1 MTIEGALLAK
11 LTGAAGLAALVA
23 ARVYA
28 LEAPQNTALPLVTF
42 QRVSAERFH
51 NWGADAGVKGEV
63 WQFDAWGRTYDE
75 ACDVAEQIEA
85 ALSRFSGTAD
95 STVIQDVLFDSDTD
109 LRDESATPTGTTD
122 TGGWRRM
129 LEAQVFYEG

>member
-1 MTIEGALLAK
+1 MTIEGALLAR
-11 LTGAAGLAALVA
+11 LTGAAGLAALVG

-28 LEAPQNTALPLVTF
+28 LEAKQGDALPLVTF
-42 QRVSAERFH
+42 QRISSERFH
-51 NWGADAGVKGEV
+51 NWGADAGVKGER

-95 STVIQDVLFDSDTD
+95 STVIQDILFESDTD
-109 LRDESATPTGTTD
+109 TRDGEARPSGTTD

-129 LEAQVFYEG
+129 LEAEVFYEG